1 MSKRIPSSLPQV
13 RLFVSYAHS
22 DERALKPLR
31 THLTLLGQNGYIQHW
46 DDTQLIAGDDWHE
59 RIMEELDRA
68 DIVLLIYS
76 THSRASKFIREE
88 EAPRAVALGREKK
101 CKVVV
106 VPLYD
111 PEWDNGSDLE
121 RELKKLQT
129 ATWNAKPVLDYT
141 PQRKGWEEVRHAIRK
156 TVEKLR

>member
-1 MSKRIPSSLPQV
+1 MPRDHHFIADTALVPRQPSFDGIETPDKTHHFIADTALAGCFSLRDRIP
-13 RLFVSYAHS
+13 
-22 DERALKPLR
+22 
-31 THLTLLGQNGYIQHW
+31 
-46 DDTQLIAGDDWHE
+46 DDGPG
-59 RIMEELDRA
+59 
-68 DIVLLIYS
+68 V
-76 THSRASKFIREE
+76 
-88 EAPRAVALGREKK
+88 VGRERK

-111 PEWDNGSDLE
+111 PEWDERSELE